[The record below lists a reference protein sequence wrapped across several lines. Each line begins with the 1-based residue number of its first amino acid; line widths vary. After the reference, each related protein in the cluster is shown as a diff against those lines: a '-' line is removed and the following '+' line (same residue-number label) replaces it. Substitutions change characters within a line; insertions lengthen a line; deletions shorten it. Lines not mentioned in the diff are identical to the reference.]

1 MKIKEVTTEQILF
14 DNGYKITY
22 GHEPDC
28 CESNYADFDQLDD
41 IARDTVFDEDLTFEE
56 VPESGFRFGNNNGKM
71 FFVPCYSDQN
81 GYYSSDVEIFLN
93 GKSVLGVGCELRDYW

>member
-93 GKSVLGVGCELRDYW
+93 GKSVLDVGCELRDYW